1 VKLAI
6 CAPVTNPTDTP
17 AGRPSSS
24 ASQPPVTSSTTA
36 AAGAST
42 YRPAFWSQT
51 EVSQSAAS
59 AAGVAPPITN
69 PKKRP
74 LEDATTPGSA
84 AVASAATT
92 SRGSSGRS
100 GSGPPS
106 AARSSA
112 RLARPVT
119 GRAGSSS
126 R

>member
-1 VKLAI
+1 MY
-6 CAPVTNPTDTP
+6 
-17 AGRPSSS
+17 S
-24 ASQPPVTSSTTA
+24 
-36 AAGAST
+36 
-42 YRPAFWSQT
+42 PAFWSQT

-92 SRGSSGRS
+92 SRASSGRS

-106 AARSSA
+106 AARISA
-112 RLARPVT
+112 RLARLVT
-119 GRAGSSS
+119 GRAGSPSRYASACSNASPNGRFQSGASTRSS
-126 R
+126 LVGLAAG